1 MRPEPTPT
9 RSGSAA
15 SGASGDPRDPSP
27 EIAGAPES
35 AGLVLTNPV
44 DEYRDG
50 LTVEELLERCA

>member
-1 MRPEPTPT
+1 MRLDPTPT
-9 RSGSAA
+9 ASGSGP
-15 SGASGDPRDPSP
+15 SGATGDLRDPSP